1 MFYTAIKGYH
11 SSTGSVCDYIVYSGT
26 YNDYLDLCRKSIKT
40 IDYTLENLN
49 VTDPDRIQALNE
61 LKESYQKTLNGEQP
75 ARAKSDREPGYR
87 YLTNC
92 IAVYKKEIVPP
103 RQKRYRN
110 NVTMY
115 KDIYRKALPI
125 SDYIGT
131 LKISS
136 EKCDFYKDIEDPSDF
151 KF

>member
-1 MFYTAIKGYH
+1 MFYSAIKGYC

-26 YNDYLDLCRKSIKT
+26 YNDYLDLCRTSIKT
-40 IDYTLENLN
+40 IEYMLANFN
-49 VTDPDRIQALNE
+49 ITDPDRIQALNE
-61 LKESYQKTLNGEQP
+61 LKESYRKTVNGEQP
-75 ARAKSDREPGYR
+75 AKAKSEREPGYR

-92 IAVYKKEIVPP
+92 IAVYKNEIVPP
-103 RQKRYRN
+103 KQKRYRN

-115 KDIYRKALPI
+115 KDIYRKTLPI

-136 EKCDFYKDIEDPSDF
+136 EKCEFCKTIENPDEF